1 MVSLSGKI
9 YGLYDTQGKCCYI
22 GSTGTS
28 LATRISC
35 HKTASKTSPNRLIY
49 KHIFE
54 NGGWDEFKIVLIE
67 DVEYEFKQTL
77 HRREGDFI
85 TKLNPICN
93 QKVAGRTKKEYRQA
107 NIERYREYMKLYMR
121 TYLKDKS
128 KVI

>member
-1 MVSLSGKI
+1 M
-9 YGLYDTQGKCCYI
+9 
-22 GSTGTS
+22 
-28 LATRISC
+28 
-35 HKTASKTSPNRLIY
+35 
-49 KHIFE
+49 F
-54 NGGWDEFKIVLIE
+54 E

-121 TYLKDKS
+121 TYLKDKV
-128 KVI
+128 KVN